1 MRLRQLIPVARRDL
15 LTRTLVLG
23 YPNTGVEFLSNL
35 LTAYPASLLLPDPGL
50 ALQRTEDEVRRSRRL
65 GWVLERIFQCDLSV
79 VLSLPHTMSS
89 SAMIDNI
96 LVTSLSTR
104 LSPVIWWLTSQAP
117 QVSLYRPVR

>member
-1 MRLRQLIPVARRDL
+1 M

-35 LTAYPASLLLPDPGL
+35 LPAYPASLLLPDPGL
-50 ALQRTEDEVRRSRRL
+50 VLQRTEDEVRRSRRL

-104 LSPVIWWLTSQAP
+104 LSPVIWWLTSKAP
-117 QVSLYRPVR
+117 QVRL